1 MRNAKVTALRYLI
14 LRNGE
19 QYGPYSQAEV
29 QRYLRTGDI
38 YPGDLGRSEEM
49 KEWLPVSQV
58 LETGAPPPPLSAAHD
73 DSHSSVGLPPH
84 TVLRT
89 PDPPGLHWG
98 VLLVLAVLTCGLFGW
113 IWSLVLAGWVRK
125 IDPHNRATLLLVSCL
140 ALSIVAMATLYVAPD
155 HLDSAAALA
164 QLSAAALFLLAIFE
178 MRRSIMAFY
187 GEHEDVP
194 LFFNSAM
201 TLFFNVVY
209 FQFKFN
215 RMRLTKSTGQ
225 LMTLHH
231 S

>member
-1 MRNAKVTALRYLI
+1 MRYFI

-19 QYGPYSQAEV
+19 QYGPYLKAEV

-49 KEWLPVSQV
+49 REWLPVSQV
-58 LETGAPPPPLSAAHD
+58 LGTGAPPPPASAANSD
-73 DSHSSVGLPPH
+73 AASRSQLPPH
-84 TVLRT
+84 TAS
-89 PDPPGLHWG
+89 PAAEPPGLHWG
-98 VLLVLAVLTCGLFGW
+98 IVLLLAVLTFGVFGW

-125 IDPHNRATLLLVSCL
+125 IDPHNRAASLLATCL
-140 ALSIVAMATLYVAPD
+140 ALSIVAIGTVYVAPD
-155 HLDSAAALA
+155 HADPAAALV
-164 QLSAAALFLLAIFE
+164 QLSAVALFLVAIFG
-178 MRRSIMAFY
+178 MRKSIMAY
-187 GEHEDVP
+187 YCAHEGVP
-194 LFFNSAM
+194 LSLNSAM

-215 RMRLTKSTGQ
+215 RMRHTNSTGQ